1 MDEERKKA
9 VAALNDAR
17 MQYTKELLR
26 KQDQIM
32 MSKKYEDFEYVQTN
46 FLDFTKSFD
55 EPIKQAWAYHH
66 KLLED

>member
-1 MDEERKKA
+1 MNEERKKA
-9 VAALNDAR
+9 IHALNDAR

-26 KQDQIM
+26 KQDQIT

-55 EPIKQAWAYHH
+55 EPIK
-66 KLLED
+66 